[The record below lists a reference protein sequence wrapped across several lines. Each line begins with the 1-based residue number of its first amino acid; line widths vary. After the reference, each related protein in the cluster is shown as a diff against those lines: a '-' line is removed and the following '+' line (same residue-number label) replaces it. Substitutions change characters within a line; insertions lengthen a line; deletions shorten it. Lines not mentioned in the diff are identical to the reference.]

1 MGSIHHKYVV
11 RGENMLMRI
20 MNRAEEAVICILL
33 VLTTLLVFVD
43 VVMRFGFNTGFMW
56 SQELTLHMS
65 AWFVL
70 FGASYGLKVGSHIGM
85 DAFIKLFPRIVR
97 RCLSGIA
104 AILAIIYCILIF
116 YGSWIYLKKMK
127 MIGIELEDLP
137 IPAWLAHGMLVVGF
151 AFLIIRL
158 LIILWS
164 VIVDKADGFKHAD
177 EAKDSMAIVE
187 EIHGGEA

>member
-1 MGSIHHKYVV
+1 MF
-11 RGENMLMRI
+11 MRI

-33 VLTTLLVFVD
+33 VLTTLLVFID
-43 VVMRFGFNTGFMW
+43 VVMRFGFNSGFMW

-85 DAFIKLFPRIVR
+85 DAFIKLFPRTMR
-97 RCLSGIA
+97 RILSGIA
-104 AILAIIYCILIF
+104 AILAIIYCGLIF

-127 MIGIELEDLP
+127 MIGIDLEDIP
-137 IPAWLAHGMLVVGF
+137 VPAWLAHGMLVVGF

-164 VIVDKADGFKHAD
+164 VITDKADGFKHAD

-187 EIHGGEA
+187 EIKGEDA